1 MKKKLF
7 LIIALFI
14 GAISMN
20 AQLTVLSSGNVKLDK
35 YLAVNNA
42 EISDSVVLC
51 VNTPQI
57 GNGQKR
63 YGVYSSVEAL
73 RAQSFMINGGRNVC
87 IFGQVTPYHLP
98 TPLNKSDQGRALGWP
113 FQAATV
119 GLASSGV
126 GIYGA
131 TGSVLPQIWN
141 KGSFA
146 GYFDG
151 NVTVTGTLTATTV
164 TQTSDSRFKENI
176 SSMQNDDVM
185 NVLSRLNPVSYTF
198 RNDSNLFCSPEK
210 ASATHYGLIAQ
221 EVQQILPEMVYED
234 GAGYLSIN
242 YTEFIPFLIRAIN
255 VQQKQIENLQ
265 AQLEIGDNSNNYRSA
280 RYGNSQG
287 DATIEEAILYQNN
300 PNPFTADTEIEYQL
314 PVTTKQASL
323 YIYNMNGLQV
333 AEYPIT
339 TFGGGSVVVTGGNLE
354 AGMYLYSLIADG
366 QVIDTKRMI
375 LTK

>member
-7 LIIALFI
+7 LISALVI
-14 GAISMN
+14 GAISVN
-20 AQLTVLSSGNVKLDK
+20 AQLTVETSGNVTVTKHV
-35 YLAVNNA
+35 AINGATV
-42 EISDSVVLC
+42 SDSVSLRVLPPTSGSRNFSIYSTVNATPFPLMGNAC
-51 VNTPQI
+51 KVAVVGQVKPAQQRSDTSLNRIINAPFQVGVAGLATRGVGVYGSISSALPLSFVNT
-57 GNGQKR
+57 N
-63 YGVYSSVEAL
+63 Y
-73 RAQSFMINGGRNVC
+73 
-87 IFGQVTPYHLP
+87 
-98 TPLNKSDQGRALGWP
+98 
-113 FQAATV
+113 
-119 GLASSGV
+119 
-126 GIYGA
+126 
-131 TGSVLPQIWN
+131 
-141 KGSFA
+141 A
-146 GYFDG
+146 GYFNG
-151 NVTVTGTLTATTV
+151 NVKVTGTLTATTV

-176 SSMQNDDVM
+176 SSMQSDEVM

-198 RNDSNLFCSPEK
+198 RNDSNLFYSPEK